1 MVQAFHANLESKLQS
16 SKFENLKLHDPF
28 DLKIKILGHELMK
41 KIREKEEK
49 KLKNLNLPNY
59 GLNDLYDDSMEEGQ
73 FEIAEKSYFFEAPKI
88 LSPCDN
94 ENDSRPNCLISSII
108 MGRLAV
114 SNHIAFIS
122 NLNMPSNILQVLALP
137 KVFI

>member
-1 MVQAFHANLESKLQS
+1 M
-16 SKFENLKLHDPF
+16 
-28 DLKIKILGHELMK
+28 
-41 KIREKEEK
+41 
-49 KLKNLNLPNY
+49 KNLNLPNY

-94 ENDSRPNCLISSII
+94 ENDFRPNCLISSII

-114 SNHIAFIS
+114 SNHIALIS